1 MKKQNDEHTNEKNEE
16 KLKKN
21 NLFFCIKFNVTVNN
35 DKNSRKLTLK
45 YL

>member
-1 MKKQNDEHTNEKNEE
+1 MKKQNDVHTNEKNEE
-16 KLKKN
+16 KLKKK
-21 NLFFCIKFNVTVNN
+21 NLFQCIKFNVTVNN

>member
-21 NLFFCIKFNVTVNN
+21 NLFLCIKFNVTVKN

>member
-21 NLFFCIKFNVTVNN
+21 NLFFCIKFNVTVKNN
-35 DKNSRKLTLK
+35 KNARK
-45 YL
+45 

>member
-21 NLFFCIKFNVTVNN
+21 NLFFCIKFNVTANN